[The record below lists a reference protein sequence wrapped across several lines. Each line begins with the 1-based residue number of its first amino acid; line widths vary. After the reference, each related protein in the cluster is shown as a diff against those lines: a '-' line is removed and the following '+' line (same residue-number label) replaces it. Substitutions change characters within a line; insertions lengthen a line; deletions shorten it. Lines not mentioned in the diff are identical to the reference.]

1 VIAGALVVLLLVARE
16 VLRSSSPDGA
26 AVRALGRM
34 LVPAGIGLGLV
45 MALRLAELVVNGA

>member
-1 VIAGALVVLLLVARE
+1 MIAGTLVVVLLVTRE
-16 VLRSSSPDGA
+16 VLRSSSPDGP

-45 MALRLAELVVNGA
+45 MSLRLAELVVGNA